1 MVMPFARRDIEAA
14 GAGTS
19 ASGADSPAAK
29 KGKPELAAARPS
41 LTRSEALAF
50 AAVLALFTAGIFCVF
65 LAAPRRE
72 FGQILR
78 LPRSLAD
85 VRLLK
90 NNLAV
95 YARDHQVNFILGY
108 CSIYIFMQT
117 FMIPGTIFMS
127 LLAGALFG
135 VIKGGILVVFTA
147 TAGASSCY
155 FVSKLIGRPLVCWLW
170 PEKLRYFQSEI
181 AKRKEKLL
189 NYMLFLRI
197 TPTLPNTFINMASP
211 IVDIPFHIFFAATL
225 VGLIP
230 ASYIT
235 VKAGRALGDLKSV
248 RELYDFKTL
257 VVLFLIGS
265 VAVALENPT
274 EASSKRPRN
283 FLGLRKPN
291 RSIFQK
297 AQAWVSREAR
307 LRNLIGFHL
316 GFIRDTA
323 QIHLPLRLDRRE
335 KMATLSMVSVP
346 VAPSSLPLSTRGR
359 SSSLSFS
366 APKKGGIG
374 HGGLRI
380 ECIRI
385 GGVEIP
391 NHKRVEYSLQYIH
404 GIGRTRSRQ
413 ILLDLNFDNKVTK
426 DLSEEEV
433 ITLRKEVSKYM
444 IEGDLKRFNRVAIE
458 RLKEIRCYR
467 GIRHKL
473 GLPVRGQRTKNNCRT
488 LKGKRASV
496 AKKKSSSSQEE

>member
-1 MVMPFARRDIEAA
+1 MAMPFARRDIEAA
-14 GAGTS
+14 GAGAG
-19 ASGADSPAAK
+19 ASSDDSSAAK
-29 KGKPELAAARPS
+29 KGKPELPGVRPA
-41 LTRSEALAF
+41 LTRSEAFAF

-65 LAAPRRE
+65 LTAPQRE

-90 NNLAV
+90 DNLAV
-95 YARDHQVNFILGY
+95 YARDYQANFILGY

-135 VIKGGILVVFTA
+135 VVKGGILVVFTA

-155 FVSKLIGRPLVCWLW
+155 FVSKLIGRPLVSWLW

-235 VKAGRALGDLKSV
+235 VKAGRALGDLRSV

-265 VAVALENPT
+265 VAIAPT
-274 EASSKRPRN
+274 
-283 FLGLRKPN
+283 
-291 RSIFQK
+291 I
-297 AQAWVSREAR
+297 
-307 LRNLIGFHL
+307 
-316 GFIRDTA
+316 
-323 QIHLPLRLDRRE
+323 
-335 KMATLSMVSVP
+335 
-346 VAPSSLPLSTRGR
+346 
-359 SSSLSFS
+359 
-366 APKKGGIG
+366 
-374 HGGLRI
+374 
-380 ECIRI
+380 
-385 GGVEIP
+385 
-391 NHKRVEYSLQYIH
+391 
-404 GIGRTRSRQ
+404 
-413 ILLDLNFDNKVTK
+413 
-426 DLSEEEV
+426 
-433 ITLRKEVSKYM
+433 
-444 IEGDLKRFNRVAIE
+444 LKR
-458 RLKEIRCYR
+458 K
-467 GIRHKL
+467 
-473 GLPVRGQRTKNNCRT
+473 RTY
-488 LKGKRASV
+488 
-496 AKKKSSSSQEE
+496 E